1 MRHTLGI
8 LIIGAAGLSAPSVS
22 VLAQQG
28 QVMGACSNVRVA
40 NAIFMRCE
48 SRNTRDFLL
57 PKSGTTTDP
66 AALEKLYGS
75 WGGSFGGHSW
85 SSTSGR

>member
-1 MRHTLGI
+1 MRHTRGI
-8 LIIGAAGLSAPSVS
+8 LIIAAAGLSAPSVS

-57 PKSGTTTDP
+57 PKSGTTTDS
-66 AALEKLYGS
+66 AALGKPYGS
-75 WGGSFGGHSW
+75 WGSSFGGHSW
-85 SSTSGR
+85 SPASGR